1 MSGISKSMLLA
12 NWCLAWSAFPAITNK
27 AKTRLGTWSP
37 VLSYRFYRMLEYG
50 AQLNILDARIAT
62 LSGYSGGVQI
72 TPQNISANIVGIQ
85 NYLQSIS
92 VPQNLSFVM
101 QTTVGIADSAYT
113 MLPLAVASKFEV
125 MGWVLNARKGYDG
138 VTGVNNFRKSMKQNA
153 DLALDGY
160 EDMLLLART
169 V

>member
-1 MSGISKSMLLA
+1 
-12 NWCLAWSAFPAITNK
+12 
-27 AKTRLGTWSP
+27 
-37 VLSYRFYRMLEYG
+37 
-50 AQLNILDARIAT
+50 
-62 LSGYSGGVQI
+62 
-72 TPQNISANIVGIQ
+72 
-85 NYLQSIS
+85 
-92 VPQNLSFVM
+92 
-101 QTTVGIADSAYT
+101 